1 MQFLQ
6 HFLNMKALE
15 MKAGRASKGAR
26 VCINRAYEERARQT
40 VGRGRRA
47 FTLIELLVV
56 VAIIAIL
63 AALLL
68 PALSRAKAKAQRT
81 SCLNNLRQI
90 GVFMQ
95 FYTDDYRDTFPAHR
109 NQGLDTSD
117 AQPSLTNWWGANIV
131 TYGGGRSN
139 LFHDPAIAGKM
150 LENGTAWQWNFDC
163 NLVGYGYNG
172 FFLGYH
178 PYTPDD
184 FVVAGISFQLYDS
197 FKRSAIVCASDSLVI
212 GDKEPYGDPP
222 SWSCS
227 LWWEDACMNPAV
239 VEHSGFP
246 DYEGVEPNRHL
257 GMAVMSFNDGH
268 SEWRKGTLINPPAN
282 PYDGSEQS
290 LINSR
295 YWDPLQ
301 RAGQR

>member
-1 MQFLQ
+1 
-6 HFLNMKALE
+6 MKV
-15 MKAGRASKGAR
+15 GRESKGAPVYIHR
-26 VCINRAYEERARQT
+26 ADEEMAMKAVCRSRS
-40 VGRGRRA
+40 A

-63 AALLL
+63 AALLM
-68 PALSRAKAKAQRT
+68 PALSRAKAEGQRT
-81 SCLNNLRQI
+81 CCLNNLRQI

-95 FYTDDYRDTFPAHR
+95 MYTDDYRDTFPAHR

-117 AQPSLTNWWGANIV
+117 AEPSLTNWWGANVV

-139 LFHDPAIAGKM
+139 LFHDPAITGKM

-172 FFLGYH
+172 FFLGHH
-178 PYTPDD
+178 PYGDWELSVGGID
-184 FVVAGISFQLYDS
+184 FSGGDS
-197 FKRSAIVCASDSLVI
+197 FKRSGIVCPSDSLVI

-227 LWWEDACMNPAV
+227 LWWEDACMIPAV

-268 SEWRKGTLINPPAN
+268 SEWRKSNLINPPAN
-282 PYDGSEQS
+282 PFDGSVES

-301 RAGQR
+301 RAGKR